1 MGIKLP
7 SLFVVNFFISLGF
20 AMVDPFFP
28 IYVKDIGT
36 SGLQFSLIFSVFT
49 IAKLVLSPWIGF
61 RSDRVGRRYFIAI
74 GLGLYVCVS
83 ILYLFPPGVIVLITA
98 RFLQG
103 VAAAFFRTVTMAL
116 VGDQSPKEK
125 EGTNIASFDIS
136 FYSAMGLGPIVGAL
150 VREHFGMPG
159 IFRTLAAITVISFL
173 IAPFLIPDGRKQVV
187 RLSPLKVNY
196 ITLTQNTVLMGLLC
210 FIFTRAV
217 GISLFTIFLPL
228 FMESYLDLSGI
239 QIGIV
244 MASGTVL
251 MMVFLKPM
259 GLLADHQSR
268 RMLVFV
274 GGLLAATLTFCLPF
288 ATGLWGLFFM
298 TVVLGFGSVISLP
311 ASAAMIMEEGDHFG
325 MGLVFGLFNTTMNLG
340 FAVAPFLGN
349 FIVDLKGLPVVFY
362 FAGFIGIAGVVSF
375 YICSTKRFSESHA
388 R

>member
-1 MGIKLP
+1 MGQL
-7 SLFVVNFFISLGF
+7 LFR
-20 AMVDPFFP
+20 PC
-28 IYVKDIGT
+28 
-36 SGLQFSLIFSVFT
+36 
-49 IAKLVLSPWIGF
+49 
-61 RSDRVGRRYFIAI
+61 GRRYFIAI

-83 ILYLFPPGVIVLITA
+83 ILYLFPPGVTVLITA

-103 VAAAFFRTVTMAL
+103 VAAAFL
-116 VGDQSPKEK
+116 GLLPWHLSEISPQKK

-150 VREHFGMPG
+150 VRKREHFGMPG

-288 ATGLWGLFFM
+288 ATELWGLFFM

-311 ASAAMIMEEGDHFG
+311 ASVAMIMEEGDHFG

-375 YICSTKRFSESHA
+375 YICSNKRFSESHA